1 MSWGWKIFF
10 LYTGFVLLTVTVVIY
25 TMTQKVELVTDEYY
39 KEEIAYQQQIERMKN
54 AGKMKNPV
62 KVDYQP
68 ESAIVVFTFPK
79 EHIGAGLDG
88 TVWFYRPSDTS
99 EDRKLKI
106 TLDDNGVQALNVRQ
120 LPTGYWIVKVSWT
133 SGGKEYYV
141 QKELMLQ

>member
-10 LYTGFVLLTVTVVIY
+10 LYTGFVLLTLGVVIY

-54 AGKMKNPV
+54 ARNLKNPV
-62 KVDYQP
+62 KVEYQP
-68 ESAIVVFTFPK
+68 ESATVVFTFPR
-79 EHIGAGLDG
+79 EHIGRGLNG
-88 TVWFYRPSDTS
+88 TVWFYRPSDTT

-106 TLDDNGVQALNVRQ
+106 SPDDMGVQVLNVRQ
-120 LPTGYWIVKVSWT
+120 LPTGFWLVKVSWA